1 MLREPGGDRD
11 WRHIYRQL
19 VAIAMTAAKY
29 AREKS
34 EDRDMAQILSRN
46 PVGDLTRK
54 IDHEIE
60 HYIYEMLRNTD
71 LRAYI
76 VTEESGSLSVGR
88 EKPEY
93 IFILDPLDGSINY
106 IANVPYCSISIA
118 VLPYRDG
125 ASIWDVSAGVVA
137 EIFRDR
143 YYGFIRGLGAFVG
156 EEPAKN
162 HIVSIY
168 DAILAYFEEP
178 DLVGRIYRIWNMLG
192 KPKIRSLGAASLDI
206 IYTSMGRFK
215 AFVDLRGR
223 LRNVDIAASIGFAR
237 EVGAYAVDDKGRP
250 INVAMDRLS
259 RIGSIIVT
267 REKDIVNLIE
277 SIET

>member
-1 MLREPGGDRD
+1 MGEPGGDRD
-11 WRHIYRQL
+11 WRYIYRQL
-19 VAIAMTAAKY
+19 VAIAVTAAKY

-34 EDRDMAQILSRN
+34 EDRSMAQILSRN

-54 IDHEIE
+54 IDREIE
-60 HYIYEMLRNTD
+60 LYIYEMLRNKD
-71 LRAYI
+71 LNAYI
-76 VTEESGSLSVGR
+76 VTEESGSLSLGG

-93 IFILDPLDGSINY
+93 IFILDPLDGSVNY

-162 HIVSIY
+162 YIVNIY

-178 DLVGRIYRIWNMLG
+178 DLVGRIYRIWNRLG

-250 INVAMDRLS
+250 IDVAMDRLS

-267 REKDIVNLIE
+267 REKEIVDLIGSME
-277 SIET
+277 A